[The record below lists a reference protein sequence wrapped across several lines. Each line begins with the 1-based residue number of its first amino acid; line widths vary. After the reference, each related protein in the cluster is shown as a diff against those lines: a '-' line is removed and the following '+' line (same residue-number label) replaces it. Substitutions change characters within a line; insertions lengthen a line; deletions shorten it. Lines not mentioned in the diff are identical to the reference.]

1 MIKFKNILTN
11 NIFILPEDK
20 AIEIIKQEPEFY
32 QVLSGL
38 NDNSV
43 LDFLTPKPSVNNPKD
58 IYNLVVVGDV
68 IEKNIEDKPKTQE
81 AVKPKAKKKAIKKSK
96 VNKKEK
102 LL

>member
-11 NIFILPEDK
+11 NIFILPDDK

-32 QVLSGL
+32 QVISGVK
-38 NDNSV
+38 DNSV
-43 LDFLTPKPSVNNPKD
+43 LDFLTPKPDINNPKN
-58 IYNLVVVGDV
+58 IYHLVVVSDV
-68 IEKNIEDKPKTQE
+68 EEKKIEDKQIIKTT
-81 AVKPKAKKKAIKKSK
+81 AKSKTKKRTVKKSN